1 MSLRVAH
8 RLSDNAGVVEIV
20 ALTDRLVVRTWA
32 DEDVDALAAIGA
44 DPDVVRYLGGVP
56 WSVADA
62 RSMIERYRE
71 IGDSLGVTAW
81 ALEDRR
87 SGSLVGH
94 CGFARTNAP
103 CLRPEIVEIG
113 WMLDRRRWREGL
125 ATEAARA
132 VMPRALQRFERWRIL
147 SKCQVE
153 NVASERVMQ
162 RLGLRRAGTIRR
174 AGDCNVVYRFP

>member
-1 MSLRVAH
+1 
-8 RLSDNAGVVEIV
+8 VVETV

-32 DEDVDALAAIGA
+32 DEDAAALVVIGS
-44 DPDVVRYLGGVP
+44 DPEVVRYLGGVP
-56 WSVADA
+56 WSPADA

-71 IGDSLGVTAW
+71 IGDSLGVTSW

-87 SGSLVGH
+87 RGSLVGH

-103 CLRPEIVEIG
+103 CFRPEIVEIG
-113 WMLDRRRWREGL
+113 WTLDRRRWGEGL
-125 ATEAARA
+125 ATEAAKA
-132 VMPRALQRFERWRIL
+132 VMPRALQLFEPWRIV

-153 NVASERVMQ
+153 NIASERVMQ

-174 AGDCNVVYRFP
+174 AADNNVVYRLP

>member
-1 MSLRVAH
+1 
-8 RLSDNAGVVEIV
+8 VVEIV
-20 ALTDRLVVRTWA
+20 AVTDRLVVRTWA
-32 DEDVDALAAIGA
+32 DEDVEALAVIGA

-62 RSMIERYRE
+62 RSMIERSRE
-71 IGDSLGVTAW
+71 IGDSLGVTSW
-81 ALEDRR
+81 ALQDRR

-103 CLRPEIVEIG
+103 CLRPEIIEIG
-113 WMLDRRRWREGL
+113 WTLDRRRWGEGL
-125 ATEAARA
+125 ATEAAKS
-132 VMPRALQRFERWRIL
+132 VMPRALQLFERWRIV

-174 AGDCNVVYRFP
+174 STDCNVVYRLP